1 MKLDRAQGHNAPAKY
16 ALIKM
21 RRLTV
26 IESPGFKETGPN
38 CGVITQE
45 VRAALRTL
53 EAHGILDW
61 CDTPETEAF
70 VIRLKDKYAGGA
82 LAVYAT
88 GAADDDPEYAAD
100 VMRLAERACANHPLC
115 RRPD

>member
-70 VIRLKDKYAGGA
+70 VIRLKDKHAGGA
-82 LAVYAT
+82 LF
-88 GAADDDPEYAAD
+88 EYAKSAFLDDHEYGRD
-100 VMRLAERACANHPLC
+100 VMDLAKRAGVNHRHC
-115 RRPD
+115 RRP